1 MSRIAQRIS
10 GCYRRVLLFLIAIL
24 LVCIGIGAIVYSRV
38 GGLEGAR
45 YWMAERALNGTEKHL
60 LTNRPDGIPQEQV
73 VTLFKRVR
81 DANKN
86 RQVDLIALYKV
97 LEAYQVAYKALG
109 SEQKAFLESKKLSTP
124 EVEVFL
130 SELEK
135 TIFSE

>member
-1 MSRIAQRIS
+1 MSSIAQRIS

-24 LVCIGIGAIVYSRV
+24 IVGIGIGAIVYSRV

-86 RQVDLIALYKV
+86 QQVDLIALYKV
-97 LEAYQVAYKALG
+97 LESYQTAYKALE
-109 SEQKAFLESKKLSTP
+109 SEQTTFLESKKLSTP
-124 EVEVFL
+124 EVETFL
-130 SELEK
+130 SQLEQ